1 MNKNNIKKKEF
12 DVKSNCISCWACV
25 GIAPEIF
32 EFNEENKSCVKRQ
45 PETEKEL
52 QDTEDAKNI
61 CPVDAIIYKNE
72 DNKN

>member
-1 MNKNNIKKKEF
+1 MNKDNKNKKEF

-25 GIAPEIF
+25 GIASEIF
-32 EFNEENKSCVKRQ
+32 KFNKENKSYVEKQ

-52 QDTEDAKNI
+52 QDAEDAKNI
-61 CPVDAIIYKNE
+61 WPVDAIIYKNE